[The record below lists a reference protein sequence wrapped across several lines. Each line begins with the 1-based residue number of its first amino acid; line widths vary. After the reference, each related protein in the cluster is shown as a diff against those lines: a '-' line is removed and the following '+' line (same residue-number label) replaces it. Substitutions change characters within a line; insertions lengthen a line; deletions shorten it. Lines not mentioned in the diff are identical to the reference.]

1 MQGSPTPGHVSI
13 AGTNHHFANEIAGI
27 TSINTASPT
36 AAALLSAPVTNSQF
50 ANQLPLVDY
59 YADQYLN
66 SSAVNQWP
74 LAHNPNTDATLFMQL
89 AEPQLKFVSGTNPQ
103 ALHLHPQNNA
113 AFLINAH
120 HQLQTAGSLYSNS
133 SGLLT
138 PNLNSPNIELTTL
151 TRQNIYRTLNKRPG
165 LGDELG
171 LPQSTS
177 MLLNAHQLPQ
187 ANKLNML
194 NELEQ

>member
-13 AGTNHHFANEIAGI
+13 TGANHHFANEIAGI

-59 YADQYLN
+59 YGDQYLG
-66 SSAVNQWP
+66 SSTVNQWP
-74 LAHNPNTDATLFMQL
+74 LAHNPNADTLFMQL
-89 AEPQLKFVSGTNPQ
+89 GEPQLKFVSSGSAQ

-120 HQLQTAGSLYSNS
+120 HQLQTAASLYSNS
-133 SGLLT
+133 PGLLT
-138 PNLNSPNIELTTL
+138 PNLNSPNIELATL
-151 TRQNIYRTLNKRPG
+151 TRQNIYRTLNKRPS
-165 LGDELG
+165 LGDELS

-187 ANKLNML
+187 QNKLNML
-194 NELEQ
+194 NELE